1 MVTNSSNKQADSAK
15 FSLKH
20 RLIGAGILISFGVLI
35 LPWLLGS
42 YSVENDQALNDDI
55 SREAKPSS
63 IASLVSKAGNQT
75 VGEQESDNKSGSE
88 EAGKAGDKPEVKVFK
103 SRVQPIEPVA
113 KDNKPEPKKKVTT
126 VKPKPTEDDKS
137 KQKVAKKV
145 DSTPTKKPE
154 KSPTTQKKIESS
166 KQKKTE
172 PSKPKSSEVNRGYI
186 VSVGVFGDAKNVEK
200 MVADLK
206 SKQFAPEVRK
216 ETLKSKSVSRIY
228 MGPYSTRAEAV
239 KVKLRLTDKGINKT
253 LIKAFP

>member
-55 SREAKPSS
+55 NREAKPSS

-88 EAGKAGDKPEVKVFK
+88 EAGKPEVKVFK

-113 KDNKPEPKKKVTT
+113 KDNKPEPKKKATT
-126 VKPKPTEDDKS
+126 VKPKPTKDDKS
-137 KQKVAKKV
+137 KQKVTKKV
-145 DSTPTKKPE
+145 DPTPTKKPE
-154 KSPTTQKKIESS
+154 KSPTTQKKIEAS

-172 PSKPKSSEVNRGYI
+172 PSKPKSTEVNRGYI

-200 MVADLK
+200 MVDDLK

-216 ETLKSKSVSRIY
+216 ETLNTKSVSRIY